1 MKLLIPVDGSVPSY
15 LALDQALALCQAGLR
30 AELVLVNVQE
40 PASFYELVTLHDTEA
55 LARLA
60 EAAGQDTL
68 APALEA
74 AEAAGVPC
82 QAVVASGDPVPML
95 LEVLEAQG
103 CALVVMGA
111 HGKDL
116 VQRSL
121 LGSVSQALLARS
133 PVPVLLVQPVEP
145 TERAETEGVGND

>member
-1 MKLLIPVDGSVPSY
+1 MKLLIPVDGSVPSF
-15 LALDQALALCQAGLR
+15 LALDHALSLLKAGLQ

-40 PASFYELVTLHDTEA
+40 PATLYEMVTLHDPEA

-60 EAAGQDTL
+60 DAAGQDTL
-68 APALEA
+68 APAVEA
-74 AEAAGVPC
+74 V
-82 QAVVASGDPVPML
+82 QAVGADCQTVVVSGDTVPML
-95 LEVLEAQG
+95 LEVLQEQG
-103 CALVVMGA
+103 CDMVVMGA

-116 VQRSL
+116 VQRTL

-145 TERAETEGVGND
+145 AAAGDD